1 MYYKIIELSPKTPS
15 ISYDETKDIIWHFL
29 CALES
34 NGQIL
39 KNYKVIQNINF
50 MLYVT
55 TPKKD
60 SLSERHDSVYVKND
74 REKIGEYFNIQIKN
88 CGIDLESQ
96 EYCTCKTRSAMEM
109 QTFRFDI
116 DSVFTCCDCGKPVV
130 LYELPYLE
138 NREDHNDIQLW
149 QDNYAAMDMLWLNC
163 LCDRY
168 TGNQRVKLDS
178 ALNKQGIEIAEYMSK
193 QLSYPVYYH
202 LECDYGKSIKEEK
215 VGDQQIH
222 ICPKCGKLMKRV
234 RFSEDHERD
243 ICEECKL
250 SYDAH

>member
-1 MYYKIIELSPKTPS
+1 MLKLDVY
-15 ISYDETKDIIWHFL
+15 HF
-29 CALES
+29 
-34 NGQIL
+34 
-39 KNYKVIQNINF
+39 KYRVNINNKNHI
-50 MLYVT
+50 LAT
-55 TPKKD
+55 THRKITYFFRPFCRFNDIYLNFSKP
-60 SLSERHDSVYVKND
+60 SSESGTNGVYVKND

-138 NREDHNDIQLW
+138 MREDHNDIQLW

-178 ALNKQGIEIAEYMSK
+178 ALNKQGIAIAEYMSK
-193 QLSYPVYYH
+193 QLGYPVYYH
-202 LECDYGKSIKEEK
+202 LECDYGKSIKAEK

-222 ICPKCGKLMKRV
+222 ICPKCGKPKN
-234 RFSEDHERD
+234 
-243 ICEECKL
+243 K
-250 SYDAH
+250 

>member
-15 ISYDETKDIIWHFL
+15 ISYDETKDLIWHFL

-60 SLSERHDSVYVKND
+60 SLSECHDSVYVKND
-74 REKIGEYFNIQIKN
+74 REKIGEYFNLQIKD

-96 EYCTCKTRSAMEM
+96 EYCSCKTRSAMEM

-116 DSVFTCCDCGKPVV
+116 DSVFTCCDCGN
-130 LYELPYLE
+130 LLCF
-138 NREDHNDIQLW
+138 
-149 QDNYAAMDMLWLNC
+149 MNC
-163 LCDRY
+163 LILK
-168 TGNQRVKLDS
+168 T
-178 ALNKQGIEIAEYMSK
+178 
-193 QLSYPVYYH
+193 
-202 LECDYGKSIKEEK
+202 EK
-215 VGDQQIH
+215 ITMTYSCGRIIMPQW
-222 ICPKCGKLMKRV
+222 ICFG
-234 RFSEDHERD
+234 
-243 ICEECKL
+243 
-250 SYDAH
+250 